1 MGWWQ
6 GGNLR
11 QWQME
16 MRMASMVDGWR
27 RYGGYAYGG
36 ENGGKYDGEEKW
48 REEYRSTPKAT
59 CKLNVLVHL
68 MVFLW
73 VFLLSDLSTPSS
85 YYYSMVLPSR

>member
-1 MGWWQ
+1 MDGLVAGWQ
-6 GGNLR
+6 SAAMANGN
-11 QWQME
+11 E
-16 MRMASMVDGWR
+16 DGIGWR